1 MTPPTAA
8 APRGRARR
16 LGVTFVALLAVAGL
30 SGCGAMQRISEGAY
44 RNAVADGAVADLRA
58 RGVRLHAR
66 PVCQTPSTGTV
77 AEVRITCTARTT
89 DGQPV
94 QIRGTVTAADTAEP
108 RERYQVTVGG
118 RLLIDRD
125 CIGTGCRRTT

>member
-1 MTPPTAA
+1 M
-8 APRGRARR
+8 
-16 LGVTFVALLAVAGL
+16 FVAALAVAGL

-58 RGVRLHAR
+58 KGVQLHRR

-89 DGQPV
+89 GGEPV
-94 QIRGTVTAADTAEP
+94 EISGTVTSADTSEP
-108 RERYQVTVGG
+108 REHYQVTVGG
-118 RLLIDRD
+118 RLLINRD
-125 CIGTGCRRTT
+125 CLGPGCRRAA